1 MGWIAA
7 YALVLQLV
15 LGGFAG
21 AQFSAHAAEQN
32 WSFFE
37 ICYGKGSQDG
47 EVPTGQPVKQ
57 ASKSFG
63 CVVCANAVGAPAP
76 EVPGVLPL
84 QFSVVTIEWNARDD
98 KIVVQKFF
106 STQRQRAPPFQA

>member
-1 MGWIAA
+1 MGWTAA
-7 YALVLQLV
+7 YVLVLQLV

-21 AQFSAHAAEQN
+21 AQFSAHAADQN

-47 EVPTGQPVKQ
+47 EVPSGQPAKQ

-63 CVVCANAVGAPAP
+63 CVVCANAVGAPPP
-76 EVPGVLPL
+76 EAPGVLPL
-84 QFSVVTIEWNARDD
+84 EFSLIAIEWTIYDD

-106 STQRQRAPPFQA
+106 SAQRQRAPPFQA